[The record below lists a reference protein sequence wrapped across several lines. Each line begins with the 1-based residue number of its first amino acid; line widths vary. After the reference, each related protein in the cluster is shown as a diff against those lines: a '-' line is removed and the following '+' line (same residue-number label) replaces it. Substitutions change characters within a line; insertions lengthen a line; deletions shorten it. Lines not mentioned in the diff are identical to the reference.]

1 MEHAILAAPHQGLRH
16 YPPRAGCAD
25 RRGGTHADV
34 CLLVPADSAAVE
46 ASGRNNAGTRRH
58 VRIRAPCIGLVPLGA
73 ELTAADDDPQG
84 LVVALDSRILETRS
98 RQVFGPSGRELALWI
113 QAWDPFLREAA
124 STLMSLAQTAVVEA
138 ACLDAFT
145 DAIAVHVSY
154 HYSRDIHARASE
166 AALSQQELVLISA
179 FISEHI
185 AENIQVEQ
193 LAARVHMS
201 PSHFARAF
209 KKATGSPPHF
219 HLTAERVTLAKTML
233 SSSGLP
239 LIEVAARAGFRTQ
252 QHFTEV
258 FHRYT
263 GVTPR
268 VFRLAAHDAQAAP
281 ANDSRGAQKSDTSSQ
296 E

>member
-1 MEHAILAAPHQGLRH
+1 ML
-16 YPPRAGCAD
+16 
-25 RRGGTHADV
+25 
-34 CLLVPADSAAVE
+34 
-46 ASGRNNAGTRRH
+46 
-58 VRIRAPCIGLVPLGA
+58 
-73 ELTAADDDPQG
+73 
-84 LVVALDSRILETRS
+84 
-98 RQVFGPSGRELALWI
+98 
-113 QAWDPFLREAA
+113 
-124 STLMSLAQTAVVEA
+124 LAQTAVADV
-138 ACLDAFT
+138 ACLDAFA
-145 DAIAVHVSY
+145 DAIALHVTY
-154 HYSRDIHARASE
+154 HYTHDVFARARE
-166 AALSQQELVLISA
+166 APLSQQKLMLINV

-209 KKATGSPPHF
+209 KKATGSSPHF

-233 SSSGLP
+233 SSSRLP
-239 LIEVAARAGFRTQ
+239 LIDVAARTGFRTQ

-268 VFRLAAHDAQAAP
+268 VFRLAAHGEQTAT
-281 ANDSRGAQKSDTSSQ
+281 ANDTAGAQKSDTSSQ